1 MKKHSVFVCAAVL
14 IFAFSALAGC
24 TGCTRKTAAQPAQYS
39 LDGEPLLPQEG
50 GYADTYV
57 YANPLSSSWT
67 KEECEMWFT
76 APEGSL
82 LDQLKGSNDMMVHK
96 ILETAP

>member
-1 MKKHSVFVCAAVL
+1 MKKYSAFGYTVVL
-14 IFAFSALAGC
+14 FFTFLLLAGC
-24 TGCTRKTAAQPAQYS
+24 IGCTKKSAAQPARYS

-57 YANPLSSSWT
+57 YANPLNSSWS

-82 LDQLKGSNDMMVHK
+82 LEQLKDSNDMMVHK
-96 ILETAP
+96 ILENAP